1 MAFKKFMFEEL
12 EVLLVDLLIQ
22 PLQTDLLHYLMTL
35 KDFGHLENMWF
46 WYFYIYF
53 GLVLFTII
61 NYYIYLIFVN
71 YIKLCYII
79 LASI

>member
-35 KDFGHLENMWF
+35 KDFGHLENM
-46 WYFYIYF
+46 
-53 GLVLFTII
+53 
-61 NYYIYLIFVN
+61 
-71 YIKLCYII
+71 
-79 LASI
+79 